1 MTGHYTPEEIA
12 AQLRDAHTR
21 GKCQHE
27 EKRADAL
34 ALVQRDIA
42 KLICTVIDYFSH
54 LVIKRG
60 ELALVIGT
68 RGDLRS
74 LTVTL
79 ELIRHKQRIAY
90 LSYSD
95 PLLRIEGRGRRD
107 CMAERLGRNAL
118 RIHGCEGTLPNL
130 VTMRALLYTKL
141 PTKGRVLMPPED

>member
-1 MTGHYTPEEIA
+1 MTGYYTPEEIA
-12 AQLRDAHTR
+12 AQLKDARER

-27 EKRADAL
+27 EKRLDAL
-34 ALVQRDIA
+34 TRVQRDIA

-90 LSYSD
+90 FSYSD
-95 PLLRIEGRGRRD
+95 PLLRIEDRGHRD
-107 CMAERLGRNAL
+107 CMAEREGRQAL
-118 RIHGCEGTLPNL
+118 RIHGFEGSLQNL

-141 PTKGRVLMPPED
+141 PAKGRALMPPAD